1 MIFYSIFLLLSVGGI
16 LAIIRRNR
24 DEFVAFNFAE
34 FMEGL
39 VADAVALWHSR
50 LRDQSFTFL
59 EKRLRE
65 ARIWVLKTESMLF
78 RTAHKLRG
86 IKERNG
92 NGNNENGNNGNGGGK
107 DGNGNGHGDN
117 ADLNR

>member
-39 VADAVALWHSR
+39 QGDVVSLWHSHIK
-50 LRDQSFTFL
+50 DQSLLFM
-59 EKRLRE
+59 EKRLRGT
-65 ARIWVLKTESMLF
+65 RIWALKTEHALF
-78 RTAHKLRG
+78 KAAKKLRG
-86 IKERNG
+86 IQEKNG
-92 NGNNENGNNGNGGGK
+92 NGNNGSSQNDTDQNSP
-107 DGNGNGHGDN
+107 
-117 ADLNR
+117 A